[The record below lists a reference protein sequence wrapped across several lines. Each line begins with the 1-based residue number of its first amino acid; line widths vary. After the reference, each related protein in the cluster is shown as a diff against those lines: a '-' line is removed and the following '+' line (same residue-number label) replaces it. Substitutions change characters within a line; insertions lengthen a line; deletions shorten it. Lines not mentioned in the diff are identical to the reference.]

1 MIRVFSESPP
11 ASNPAACALGVKG
24 PKKLAHQRN
33 PQAKRPIFAKRDTK
47 EHKKGTRTRKHKGQ
61 ATTVNIANLRK
72 LVELPDVV
80 DALVEAKHL
89 VAREVRTRGR
99 ARGDAM
105 EV

>member
-1 MIRVFSESPP
+1 M
-11 ASNPAACALGVKG
+11 GVKG
-24 PKKLAHQRN
+24 LKKLAHQRN

-72 LVELPDVV
+72 LVVLPDDV

>member
-1 MIRVFSESPP
+1 MRPIAKT
-11 ASNPAACALGVKG
+11 ASTERGRMGVKG
-24 PKKLAHQRN
+24 LKKLAHQRN

-61 ATTVNIANLRK
+61 ATTVNIKNLRK
-72 LVELPDVV
+72 YIELPDDVLA
-80 DALVEAKHL
+80 DLVEAKQL

>member
-1 MIRVFSESPP
+1 M
-11 ASNPAACALGVKG
+11 GVKG
-24 PKKLAHQRN
+24 LKKLAHQRN

-61 ATTVNIANLRK
+61 ATTVNIKNLRK
-72 LVELPDVV
+72 YIELPETYHRS
-80 DALVEAKHL
+80 AEAKQL